1 MNPVFLIPFVAQ
13 YGFPGQISPWIL
25 KEKNGGHTQTSF
37 FFLPI
42 LLFFILFF
50 TRDDV
55 TRRMEGSTL
64 ECSERL
70 TYAKIIARSGQ
81 DG

>member
-42 LLFFILFF
+42 YCFLFYFLLE
-50 TRDDV
+50 
-55 TRRMEGSTL
+55 MM
-64 ECSERL
+64 
-70 TYAKIIARSGQ
+70 
-81 DG
+81 

>member
-25 KEKNGGHTQTSF
+25 KEKKWGAYTDF
-37 FFLPI
+37 LFFLPI